1 MPRLLLING
10 SFYAI
15 ENNETSTKTTTG
27 ELCCKRYYLLIYQES
42 PDISE
47 RRCLYQYHSTIAVL
61 ADINTFSMA

>member
-1 MPRLLLING
+1 LLLING

-15 ENNETSTKTTTG
+15 ENNETSTKTITG
-27 ELCCKRYYLLIYQES
+27 ELYCKRHYLLIYQES

-47 RRCLYQYHSTIAVL
+47 RRCLYPCNSTIAVL